1 MAKRKVKE
9 EEHLSLTD
17 KLLKLSRDVAEEFD
31 MMELIEDE
39 IKDLFR
45 CDLNCVTCTR
55 EEQGKCLQ
63 SFKKANLYWL
73 RKIVQDEVFLKDIVG
88 QMEEM
93 KDTIVELADI
103 FKVNL
108 KMAKSKRDNK
118 KITENKKT
126 EEHNVS
132 YYS

>member
-9 EEHLSLTD
+9 EEHLTLTD

>member
-1 MAKRKVKE
+1 MARRKLKE
-9 EEHLSLTD
+9 EEHISLTD
-17 KLLKLSRDVAEEFD
+17 KLLKLSKDVAEEFD

-73 RKIVQDEVFLKDIVG
+73 RKIVQDEEFLKGIVG

-93 KDTIVELADI
+93 KDTIIELADAL
-103 FKVNL
+103 KVSL
-108 KMAKSKRDNK
+108 KMVKSKQENNK
-118 KITENKKT
+118 V
-126 EEHNVS
+126 EETQKEEIPSAS
-132 YYS
+132 YYT